1 MFQELDMTPRGL
13 YKEISSQCEGRY
25 DTLEY
30 IEKSQYTH
38 VIKLTRAGLKNI
50 EVVCSR
56 PYEHSVTY
64 KSALETIDHINDVY
78 PEREVVWW
86 DM

>member
-1 MFQELDMTPRGL
+1 MFEELDMTPRLL
-13 YKEISSQCEGRY
+13 YKLIADECEGRY
-25 DTLEY
+25 DTLQY

-38 VIKLTRAGLKNI
+38 VIKLTRAGLKDI

-64 KSALETIDHINDVY
+64 KTAFETIVHINDVY

-86 DM
+86 NM

>member
-1 MFQELDMTPRGL
+1 MFEELDMTPRDL
-13 YKEISSQCEGRY
+13 YKEISEQCEGRF

-38 VIKLTRAGLKNI
+38 VIKLTRAGQKNI
-50 EVVCSR
+50 EVVCSK
-56 PYEHSVTY
+56 PYERSVTY
-64 KSALETIDHINDVY
+64 EVAHQTVNHINEEY

-86 DM
+86 L